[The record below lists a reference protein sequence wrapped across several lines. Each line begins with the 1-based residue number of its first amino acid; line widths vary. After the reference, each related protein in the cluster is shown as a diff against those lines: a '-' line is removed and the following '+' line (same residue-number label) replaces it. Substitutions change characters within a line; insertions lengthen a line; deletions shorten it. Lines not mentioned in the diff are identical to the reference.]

1 MSVFENVCVILPLLI
16 SFLLIIKNDEPKF
29 FADFV
34 VRQTNIIKAFLSTE
48 VKPFFTLVK
57 VLSPRSVY

>member
-34 VRQTNIIKAFLSTE
+34 VRQTNKSHNY
-48 VKPFFTLVK
+48 
-57 VLSPRSVY
+57 R

>member
-34 VRQTNIIKAFLSTE
+34 VRQTNTIKAFLSTE
-48 VKPFFTLVK
+48 VI
-57 VLSPRSVY
+57 S